1 MFIIL
6 NFIEGGEIAIEID
19 NIGLIER
26 NETDTMTW
34 VYLKHPTS
42 WFDRLTVKEK
52 PSMII
57 RLVDERR
64 AKG

>member
-26 NETDTMTW
+26 NEADTMTW
-34 VYLKHPTS
+34 VYLKHPAS
-42 WFDRLTVKEK
+42 GFDRLTVKEK
-52 PSMII
+52 PARII
-57 RLVDERR
+57 HLIDERR